1 MDSPYYKPR
10 DQASLGRNSEPTVA
24 ADSGTFAVEKD
35 GLNIPLIDFELFH
48 SGDDSQRLETGRRI
62 VNGFQGAGFIYLKNI
77 PIPQWAVQPAFTGS
91 AQFFARPQDQK
102 DTMAWYSAKAN
113 RGYVAHGREKVT
125 RADFAGDVDALRKA
139 VPDLKESMEIGRDD
153 DPDCPN
159 MWPDAIDDEG
169 KLFKSTMKDF
179 WKACALLHQDIMKA
193 VALGLGLNAD
203 WFDGYIDKGDNTLRL
218 LHYPEVDK
226 SIFQREDGQL
236 QVRAGEHS
244 DYGSLTLLFQDLR
257 GGLQVLSP
265 EGTYVDAKP
274 ISGTVVVNAGDLLAR
289 WSNDTI
295 QSTKH
300 RVVEPPLQP
309 GQEDLEK
316 YPARYSIAYFCNPDF
331 DKVIE
336 TIPNTYKDVSE
347 RKYPPVKS
355 GEYLEKRLKET
366 YE

>member
-1 MDSPYYKPR
+1 MASSFYDPQAAASVCRKNGTTTTTDSK
-10 DQASLGRNSEPTVA
+10 
-24 ADSGTFAVEKD
+24 TFAVEKD
-35 GLNIPLIDFELFH
+35 GLNIPLIDFEVFH
-48 SGDDSQRLETGRRI
+48 SGDDEKRLETGRRI
-62 VNGFQGAGFIYLKNI
+62 VNGFQEAGFVYLKNI
-77 PIPQWAVQPAFTGS
+77 PIPEWAVETTFKHS
-91 AQFFARPQDQK
+91 SQFFARPQDQK
-102 DTMAWYSAKAN
+102 DILAWYSAKAN

-125 RADFAGDVDALRKA
+125 RADFAGNVDALRKA

-153 DPDCPN
+153 EPDCPN
-159 MWPDAIDDEG
+159 MWPDEIDDEG
-169 KLFKSTMKDF
+169 KMFKSTMKEF
-179 WKACALLHQDIMKA
+179 WRACASLHQDIMKA
-193 VALGLGLNAD
+193 VALGLGLKVD
-203 WFDGYIDKGDNTLRL
+203 WFNEYIGQGDNTLRL

-244 DYGSLTLLFQDLR
+244 DYGSLTLLFQDSR

-309 GQEDLEK
+309 RQENLTK

-331 DKVIE
+331 DKLIE
-336 TIPNTYKDVSE
+336 TIPNTYNKTSE

-366 YE
+366 YG